1 MITFAPGP
9 KAYRSNLSMAKSRG
23 LDEMNKA
30 IEANE
35 IPNADYMRI
44 DIRDTFWIQTR
55 CPRCGSVLISN
66 GTDVWCSSAEPACYF
81 GLDSDIP
88 MDALPAA
95 IEHERKQQPDNSG
108 VPVFGHT
115 QVDEAV
121 RLVAGFG
128 PQELRQFA
136 EQLNCANADNA
147 NRLIDLLITGGV
159 APDVER
165 HARIGRMLRSIATVE
180 DDAPVVAD
188 EEDYAGD
195 RYQLMDDDERQTF
208 VAQ

>member
-1 MITFAPGP
+1 M
-9 KAYRSNLSMAKSRG
+9 
-23 LDEMNKA
+23 DEMRKA

-35 IPNADYMRI
+35 IPNADHI
-44 DIRDTFWIQTR
+44 DFPR
-55 CPRCGSVLISN
+55 CPRCHSRLLHN
-66 GTDVWCSSAEPACYF
+66 GTHVWCSFVGGGWEKACSF
-81 GLDSDIP
+81 GLDYDVSIDGLS
-88 MDALPAA
+88 AV
-95 IEHERKQQPDNSG
+95 IEYESQPPTNAPCAPVG
-108 VPVFGHT
+108 VPVFGHA

-136 EQLNCANADNA
+136 EQLNCANAINA
-147 NRLIDLLITGGV
+147 NQLIDLLITGGI

-180 DDAPVVAD
+180 NDAPVVAD

-195 RYQLMDDDERQTF
+195 RYQLMDDDERETF